1 MKIGIVG
8 HEAKKFI
15 PYTEQMARE
24 LIRQLLE
31 PADSVLVSGHCHL
44 GGIDIWAEE
53 IAKALGAFDPA
64 LIFAPKNQHWSTG
77 YKPRNQQIAETA
89 AVVHNIVVARYPE
102 GYADL
107 RFEDEQTGLP
117 YCYHC
122 KTDQHVKSGGC
133 WTAKYAKELGKP
145 AYWHVLEV

>member
-1 MKIGIVG
+1 MKVGIVG

-24 LIRQLLE
+24 IIRQLLE
-31 PADSVLVSGHCHL
+31 PADSILVSGHCHL

-53 IAKALGAFDPA
+53 VADFLGRPKE
-64 LIFAPKNQHWSTG
+64 IFAPATYSWAGG
-77 YKPRNQQIAETA
+77 YKPRNIKIAETA
-89 AVVHNIVVARYPE
+89 DVVHNIVVAEYPLDYD
-102 GYADL
+102 GMQ
-107 RFEDEQTGLP
+107 FE

-122 KTDQHVKSGGC
+122 LTNQHIKSGGC
-133 WTAKYAKELGKP
+133 WTAKYARGLGKP